1 MACLRCHCYFCWLCM
16 AILPKGNPY
25 SHFRDSTGNC
35 NNRLFEGMMVS
46 DDDSEEDVDDDEE
59 EEFGAM
65 VNAFRLGLQ

>member
-1 MACLRCHCYFCWLCM
+1 
-16 AILPKGNPY
+16 
-25 SHFRDSTGNC
+25 
-35 NNRLFEGMMVS
+35 MVS